1 MCLEHTFLEFVQGED
16 ADGCSA
22 KLVSISLLSQRLR
35 PVQVLSHESISTVL
49 RMSRDLERNQEATCY
64 IGNLDERVTD
74 EIVWELMLQAGPIAH
89 VYLPKDR
96 ISQMHQG
103 YALSLIHI

>member
-16 ADGCSA
+16 TDGCSA

-35 PVQVLSHESISTVL
+35 PMQVLSHESISTVL

-74 EIVWELMLQAGPIAH
+74 EIVWEPVSYTHLT
-89 VYLPKDR
+89 LPTK
-96 ISQMHQG
+96 
-103 YALSLIHI
+103 LL